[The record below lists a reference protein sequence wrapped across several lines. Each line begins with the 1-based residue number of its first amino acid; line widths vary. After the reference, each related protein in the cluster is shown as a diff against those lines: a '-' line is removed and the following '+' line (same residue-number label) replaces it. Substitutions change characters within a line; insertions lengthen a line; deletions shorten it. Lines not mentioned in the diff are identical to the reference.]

1 MENSPNM
8 VSPSIARCE
17 GCYREV
23 GNDDI
28 YCTHCGYPIKGSA
41 SEQKAFI
48 SREIKAGFDKVAFKN
63 RINKA
68 GNMLF
73 YLSGIFALTGII
85 SFFGMRDNPDILA
98 VVVPNIIL
106 AVLFLLLGEY
116 SRKKTLAAFI
126 SGLCLSIIFLIINII
141 ETARIDLFYIIFI
154 PVVVVF
160 LIMGIKS
167 AIEIEKIKKE
177 HNIA

>member
-1 MENSPNM
+1 
-8 VSPSIARCE
+8 
-17 GCYREV
+17 
-23 GNDDI
+23 
-28 YCTHCGYPIKGSA
+28 
-41 SEQKAFI
+41 
-48 SREIKAGFDKVAFKN
+48 
-63 RINKA
+63 
-68 GNMLF
+68 MLF

-85 SFFGMRDNPDILA
+85 SFFRLKDNPDVLA
-98 VVVPNIIL
+98 VVIPNVIL

-116 SRKKTLAAFI
+116 SKKKTLAAFI
-126 SGLCLSIIFLIINII
+126 SGLCLSIIFLIINIM

-177 HNIA
+177 NNIA